1 MILKE
6 ELQKQNKTLYGLA
19 KELGL
24 NPKVCYNWKVI
35 PPKHL
40 KKISEFLN
48 ISLEKV
54 YNLRIE

>member
-1 MILKE
+1 LTLRD

-19 KELGL
+19 KYLGL
-24 NPKVCYNWKVI
+24 NPKVTYNWKAI

>member
-24 NPKVCYNWKVI
+24 NPKVTYNWKVI

-40 KKISEFLN
+40 KKITVK
-48 ISLEKV
+48 I
-54 YNLRIE
+54 

>member
-1 MILKE
+1 LILKE
-6 ELQKQNKTLYGLA
+6 ELEKQNKTLYGLA

-24 NPKVCYNWKVI
+24 NPKATYNWKVI

-40 KKISEFLN
+40 KKIAEYLN

>member
-1 MILKE
+1 LILKD
-6 ELQKQNKTLYGLA
+6 ELRKQNKTLYGLS

-24 NPKVCYNWKVI
+24 NPKVTYNWKVI

-40 KKISEFLN
+40 KKISEYLN

-54 YNLRIE
+54 YNLRME

>member
-1 MILKE
+1 MILKK
-6 ELQKQNKTLYGLA
+6 ELEKQNKTLYVLA

-24 NPKVCYNWKVI
+24 NPKVTNNWKVLQ
-35 PPKHL
+35 PKHL
-40 KKISEFLN
+40 KKIAEYLD

>member
-1 MILKE
+1 LILKD

-24 NPKVCYNWKVI
+24 NPKVTYNWKVI

-40 KKISEFLN
+40 KKISEYLN